1 MGLFEGG
8 QMLRS
13 PDSPSIM
20 MDCASGSVRATRAIR
35 CAWSSSTPYRSTG
48 QALRADPFGTCA
60 GLSESSACEN
70 EPGVPVFFGW
80 ELGVAGVE
88 IPSVVEPGG
97 LGFGKVAADGLD
109 VGGTLGRWKRTQM
122 IDDRREAGLRAK
134 DTLNKS
140 VGLCHSIMSPRR
152 ERMFGVNDAMHQP
165 TFADLE
171 YDGKKRKT
179 RREIFL
185 ERMDSLIPW
194 DQLEERIRPFYPKAG
209 RGRRPYELSAMLRIH
224 CVQLFYNLSD
234 PGMEDMLYEVES
246 VRRFVGLRLSGPLP
260 DETTILNFRH
270 LLEEHEL
277 GQGLFEEINR
287 HLESQGLRL
296 REGTI
301 VDASI
306 IEAPS
311 STKNRAGDR
320 DPEMHQTKKGNEWHF
335 GMKVHIG
342 ADAETGVVH
351 SVTTTPANVHDVTEA
366 HRLLHGREKR
376 VWGDAGYQGVDKRA
390 ENRELG
396 VEWQVAM
403 RPGRRRQLG
412 LGSCEAL
419 AEKRKASVRAKVE
432 HPFLY
437 VKRHFGYAKVRYR
450 GLAKNT
456 QRLMLLLGLTN
467 LITADRYLVA

>member
-1 MGLFEGG
+1 
-8 QMLRS
+8 
-13 PDSPSIM
+13 
-20 MDCASGSVRATRAIR
+20 
-35 CAWSSSTPYRSTG
+35 
-48 QALRADPFGTCA
+48 
-60 GLSESSACEN
+60 
-70 EPGVPVFFGW
+70 
-80 ELGVAGVE
+80 
-88 IPSVVEPGG
+88 
-97 LGFGKVAADGLD
+97 
-109 VGGTLGRWKRTQM
+109 
-122 IDDRREAGLRAK
+122 
-134 DTLNKS
+134 
-140 VGLCHSIMSPRR
+140 
-152 ERMFGVNDAMHQP
+152 MFGVNDAMDQP

-209 RGRRPYELSAMLRIH
+209 RGRRPYELSVMLRIH

-246 VRRFVGLRLSGPLP
+246 VRRFVGLRLSCPLP
-260 DETTILNFRH
+260 DETTILNFRY

-277 GQGLFEEINR
+277 GQGLFEKINR

-320 DPEMHQTKKGNEWHF
+320 DPEMLQTKKGNEWHF

-351 SVTTTPANVHDVTEA
+351 SVATTPANVHDVTEA
-366 HRLLHGREKR
+366 HRLLHGGEKR

-403 RPGRRRQLG
+403 RPGRRRRRCRESGRRRPGRLHATHRRTQLRSG
-412 LGSCEAL
+412 PAPGARAGPRTHEA
-419 AEKRKASVRAKVE
+419 RKEGCATGAGACRRRRCARE
-432 HPFLY
+432 HP
-437 VKRHFGYAKVRYR
+437 GGSPAR
-450 GLAKNT
+450 GSAST
-456 QRLMLLLGLTN
+456 DRSTARVQRRLGD
-467 LITADRYLVA
+467 A